1 MIGQVAACSPLIGQ
15 SNMEWRVKGVRNAAE
30 ELELAALY
38 EEVRLLK
45 IVREVATE
53 PVMEPLG
60 YLTQWTR
67 HAPASDV

>member
-15 SNMEWRVKGVRNAAE
+15 SNMEWRVKGVRHAAE

-67 HAPASDV
+67 HTPASDV

>member
-1 MIGQVAACSPLIGQ
+1 MA
-15 SNMEWRVKGVRNAAE
+15 GVRNAAE

-38 EEVRLLK
+38 DEVRLLK

-67 HAPASDV
+67 HTPASDF

>member
-1 MIGQVAACSPLIGQ
+1 
-15 SNMEWRVKGVRNAAE
+15 MEWRVRGVRGAAE

-53 PVMEPLG
+53 PVIEPLG
-60 YLTQWTR
+60 YLIQWTR
-67 HAPASDV
+67 HTPDSDV

>member
-1 MIGQVAACSPLIGQ
+1 
-15 SNMEWRVKGVRNAAE
+15 MEWRVRGVRGAAE

-67 HAPASDV
+67 HTPDSHV